1 MKVFGITQ
9 KYFFLIILLFL
20 LSFQAEAQR
29 TNQAEA
35 QRAKYVFYF
44 IGDGMGLAQV
54 AATEAMLAAR
64 HNKDGFE
71 KLNFT
76 EFPVTG
82 IITTQAA
89 NRLVTGSAAAGTAL
103 ASGQKTNINRIG
115 MNGDATE
122 PLNSIAYHAKARGK
136 KVGIISSVSIDHATP
151 AVFYAHRPDRNDYYE
166 ISQDLA
172 ASNFDFFGGG
182 GFAKPDGGGKKSPTS
197 WELAEKAGYTITRT
211 REQFDTL
218 SPAAGKALAVAPRLE
233 SSGAMP
239 FAMDQTSED
248 IPLAAFV
255 EKAIRMLDN
264 ENGFFVMCE
273 EGKIDWA
280 CHSNDAVA
288 MAYNIEALAEAI
300 KPALEF
306 YKQHPDETLIVVT
319 ADHETGGLA
328 LGYALTRY
336 DSYLQMLTAQKVSMD
351 RFAKTAD
358 STFAIEGHNHP
369 DTAMALVLKYY
380 KLGTG
385 DGIQLTDRE
394 SKLLQDAYLV
404 STKQSKL
411 EDKDELR
418 LSYGHENALAATATK
433 ILNNKAGLAWTTW
446 SHTASPVPV
455 YAIGAGAESFGGFYD
470 NTDVPKKI
478 AQAMGI
484 KMEERKRIEENK
496 LIIIDK

>member
-1 MKVFGITQ
+1 MKLFSIIQ
-9 KYFFLIILLFL
+9 KHLFLIVLLFL

-71 KLNFT
+71 HLNFS

-82 IITTQAA
+82 LITTHAA

-103 ASGQKTNINRIG
+103 ASGHKTNINRIG
-115 MNGDATE
+115 MNGDNTE
-122 PLNSIAYHAKARGK
+122 PLNSIAYYAKARGK

-182 GFAKPDGGGKKSPTS
+182 GFAKPDGGGKKSPSS
-197 WELAEKAGYTITRT
+197 WELAQKAGYTITRT

-218 SPAAGKALAVAPRLE
+218 SPAVGKALAVAPRLE

-239 FAMDQTSED
+239 YAMDQTADD
-248 IPLAAFV
+248 IPLSAYV
-255 EKAIRMLDN
+255 EKAIQMLDN
-264 ENGFFVMCE
+264 ERGFFIMCE

-288 MAYNIEALAEAI
+288 MAYNIEALAHAI
-300 KPALEF
+300 EPALKF
-306 YKQHPDETLIVVT
+306 YQKHPDETLIIVT

-328 LGYALTRY
+328 LGYALTHY
-336 DSYLQMLTAQKVSMD
+336 ESYLQMLTAQKVSMD
-351 RFAKTAD
+351 RFAKIAD

-369 DTAMALVLKYY
+369 DTAMALVYKYY
-380 KLGTG
+380 KLGTV
-385 DGIQLTDRE
+385 DGILLTDRE
-394 SKLLQDAYLV
+394 NKLLQDAYLV
-404 STKQSKL
+404 TTKQLKF
-411 EDKDELR
+411 EDEDEMRLR
-418 LSYGHENALAATATK
+418 YSYENALAATATR
-433 ILNNKAGLAWTTW
+433 ILNNKAGLGWTTW
-446 SHTASPVPV
+446 SHTGLPVPV
-455 YAIGAGAESFGGFYD
+455 YAIGAGAESFSGVYD

-484 KMEERKRIEENK
+484 KMEDRKIREDQK
-496 LIIIDK
+496 LIILDK